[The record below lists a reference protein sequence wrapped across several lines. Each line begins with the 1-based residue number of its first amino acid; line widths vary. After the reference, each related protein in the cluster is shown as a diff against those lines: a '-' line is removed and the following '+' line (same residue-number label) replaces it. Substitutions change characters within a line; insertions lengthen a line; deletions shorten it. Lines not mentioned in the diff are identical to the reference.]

1 MARGSTN
8 GGADDTGR
16 VLRTAAFP
24 AMTDGLGDAEVVEP
38 STGDAAEKF
47 AAHLIRKGRKGN
59 WLAVALVSALFG
71 TGGFFGMRAAGERR
85 DEKIHEVEHDA
96 STHDAKP
103 AHDGAATKVEVKAL
117 DDKVQKLDKSVGEL
131 GVKIDIQ
138 EKAQN
143 KRQAEIIDDLKWIRR
158 NR

>member
-24 AMTDGLGDAEVVEP
+24 AMSDGLGDADVVES
-38 STGDAAEKF
+38 STGDAAEQF

-59 WLAVALVSALFG
+59 WLAVAVVSALFG

-96 STHDAKP
+96 AAHTAKP
-103 AHDGAATKVEVKAL
+103 AHDGAASKVEFKEL
-117 DDKVQKLDKSVGEL
+117 DKRVQQIDKSVGEL
-131 GVKIDIQ
+131 GVKIDSQ
-138 EKAQN
+138 EKTQE
-143 KRQAEIIDDLKWIRR
+143 KRHKAVVDELKWLRR